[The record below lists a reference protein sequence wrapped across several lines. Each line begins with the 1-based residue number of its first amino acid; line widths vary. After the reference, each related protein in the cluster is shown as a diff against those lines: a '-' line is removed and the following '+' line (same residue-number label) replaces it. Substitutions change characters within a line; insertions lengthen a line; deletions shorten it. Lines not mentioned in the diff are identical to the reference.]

1 MSRRKLSAKQKR
13 MNNLMAEA
21 NYAAKEI
28 LADYKKRIAAQA
40 RLNVTSNKLYTS
52 LVSEFFRNAVSESNP
67 TASAKKK

>member
-1 MSRRKLSAKQKR
+1 
-13 MNNLMAEA
+13 MAEA